1 MPAESRLLA
10 VKAMSC
16 VRCGSMRMRPIKG
29 ALHQRLLAFVL
40 RQDVVACSRC
50 GLPARHSR
58 AGSSTGPKTTA
69 GQRDAAGPALDLEM
83 LDRALDGGSD
93 RPRGRSDQ

>member
-16 VRCGSMRMRPIKG
+16 VRCGSMRMRPFKG

-50 GLPARHSR
+50 GLPARCSR
-58 AGSSTGPKTTA
+58 SGSSAGAQTTVA
-69 GQRDAAGPALDLEM
+69 ERDAAGPALDLEM
-83 LDRALDGGSD
+83 LDRALESGSD